1 MLNQFTLVGKID
13 KMMGNNEIIL
23 NVKDEYKTNGEYKNN
38 YIAIGISYNLM
49 QNIKHDCIEGDVIG
63 VRGTIKNGN
72 FLIGEKITFLS
83 RNKKGDE

>member
-1 MLNQFTLVGKID
+1 MLNQITLVGKID